1 MLYSRGSDFPHNG
14 GYLLLISFVPQK
26 SHWIYL
32 ALCTVVIMWASQSFG
47 AAEHTPPSLL
57 SPISHPS
64 SSSSSLFL
72 SYLLPQ
78 HFLQYFFPVCRGG
91 NSSSLNLSRGNL
103 TARLQRLIGSNQDY
117 WLPLCQNT
125 FIHSHCWLLPSLAR
139 QQTPNDTL
147 ARRGGGA
154 EVSAVAIL
162 RPEEW
167 SELCVSLWCEQRLM
181 TWAVQMKQQTRMV
194 QRIFF
199 SHAPIFPFIW
209 TSDDRTY
216 KVTASFM
223 P

>member
-1 MLYSRGSDFPHNG
+1 M
-14 GYLLLISFVPQK
+14 K
-26 SHWIYL
+26 SL
-32 ALCTVVIMWASQSFG
+32 ALQPWKWFSSQWGLPSANQLCATEKPLNIFG
-47 AAEHTPPSLL
+47 PLYCGDNVSESKLWSRWTHPSLST

-147 ARRGGGA
+147 AEARRRSWGQRGRHSAAGGM
-154 EVSAVAIL
+154 VRAV
-162 RPEEW
+162 
-167 SELCVSLWCEQRLM
+167 CFSLM
-181 TWAVQMKQQTRMV
+181 WAAVNDLGSSDETANTDGSKN
-194 QRIFF
+194 IFF
-199 SHAPIFPFIW
+199 PCSNISLYLDQW
-209 TSDDRTY
+209 W
-216 KVTASFM
+216 
-223 P
+223 

>member
-14 GYLLLISFVPQK
+14 GYLLLISFVPRK

-57 SPISHPS
+57 SPLSHP

-117 WLPLCQNT
+117 WLPCAKT
-125 FIHSHCWLLPSLAR
+125 HSFTPTADSFLPSPGSR
-139 QQTPNDTL
+139 HQMTHWR
-147 ARRGGGA
+147 RRGGGA

-162 RPEEW
+162 RPEER

-199 SHAPIFPFIW
+199 SQAPIFPFIW

>member
-147 ARRGGGA
+147 AEARRRSWGQRGRHSAAGGM
-154 EVSAVAIL
+154 VRAV
-162 RPEEW
+162 
-167 SELCVSLWCEQRLM
+167 CFSLM
-181 TWAVQMKQQTRMV
+181 WAAVNDLGSSDETANMDGSKN
-194 QRIFF
+194 IFF
-199 SHAPIFPFIW
+199 PCSNISLYLDQW
-209 TSDDRTY
+209 W
-216 KVTASFM
+216 
-223 P
+223 